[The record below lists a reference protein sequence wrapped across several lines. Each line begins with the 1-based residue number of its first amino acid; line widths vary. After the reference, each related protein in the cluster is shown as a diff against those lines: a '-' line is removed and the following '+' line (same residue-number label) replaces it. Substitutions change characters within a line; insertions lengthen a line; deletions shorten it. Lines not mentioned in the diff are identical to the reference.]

1 VSGAAAPTLAL
12 AELTRGGAAA
22 APATVALIA
31 ANAVVFAFLL
41 AHGAGLWHAPTEVQL
56 AWGANFGPATQDG
69 GWWRLASAM
78 FMHFGLLHLALN
90 GWALWD
96 VGRLVE
102 RLLGPWR
109 LAAAYLGSGLAGN
122 LLSLV
127 IQGNDA
133 VSAGASGAI
142 FGLYGVLLV
151 VLARERSRFDARD
164 FRWLF
169 GAAALFA
176 AVALGLGLFVRGI
189 DNAAHGGGLVAGA
202 LLGLLLRRPLGERPL
217 PRRERALAG
226 AALAAAIAL
235 LLVELPAPRYR
246 YGEELAARE
255 AIRAFAAEERALG
268 ERWREILQEA
278 EGQSFDALAGHIDE
292 GIADEYADSF
302 EQLSALHLDP
312 GAPSA
317 AALERLRRYAQRR
330 SEASHALAEALRRG
344 DEAAAQAALRALRDA
359 AQATRVAPP
368 GVENGASRSSSP

>member
-1 VSGAAAPTLAL
+1 MATLRL
-12 AELTRGGAAA
+12 AELTRGGARA

-31 ANAVVFAFLL
+31 ANAVTFAFLL
-41 AHGAGLWHAPTEVQL
+41 WHGAGLWHAPTEVQL

-69 GWWRLASAM
+69 GWWRLASAL

-109 LAAAYLGSGLAGN
+109 LMAAYLGSGLAGN

-127 IQGNDA
+127 VQGNDA

-142 FGLYGVLLV
+142 FGLYGALLF
-151 VLARERSRFDARD
+151 VLARERRRFDAHD

-176 AVALGLGLFVRGI
+176 AVALGLGFFVRGI
-189 DNAAHGGGLVAGA
+189 DNAAHGGGLAAGA
-202 LLGLLLRRPLGERPL
+202 LLGALLRRPLGGP
-217 PRRERALAG
+217 PVSRRERAAAG
-226 AALAAAIAL
+226 AALAAAGAL

-255 AIRAFAAEERALG
+255 AIRAFAAEERALAA
-268 ERWREILQEA
+268 RWRAIVEGA
-278 EGQSFDALAGHIDE
+278 EGQSFEAMAGRIE
-292 GIADEYADSF
+292 QGIADEYADSF
-302 EQLSALHLDP
+302 EQLSTLRLDP

-317 AALERLRRYAQRR
+317 AALERARRYAQRR
-330 SEASHALAEALRRG
+330 SEASQALADALRRG
-344 DEAAAQAALRALRDA
+344 DERAAKEALRALREAAEA
-359 AQATRVAPP
+359 AQGAS
-368 GVENGASRSSSP
+368 GVENGGARSSSP

>member
-1 VSGAAAPTLAL
+1 VSGAAEPTLAL

-22 APATVALIA
+22 ARATLALIA
-31 ANAVVFAFLL
+31 ANAVVFAVLL
-41 AHGAGLWHAPTEVQL
+41 WHGAGLWHAPTEVQL

-96 VGRLVE
+96 VGRIVE

-109 LAAAYLGSGLAGN
+109 LVAAYLGSGLAGN

-127 IQGNDA
+127 VQGNDA

-151 VLARERSRFDARD
+151 VLASERQRFDAHE

-176 AVALGLGLFVRGI
+176 AVALSLGFFVRGI
-189 DNAAHGGGLVAGA
+189 DNAAHGGGLAAGA
-202 LLGLLLRRPLGERPL
+202 LLGVLLRRPLGARRV

-226 AALAAAIAL
+226 AALATAVAAL
-235 LLVELPAPRYR
+235 VVELPAPRYR

-255 AIRAFAAEERALG
+255 AIRAFAAEERVLG

-292 GIADEYADSF
+292 GIAAEYADSF
-302 EQLSALHLDP
+302 EQLSALRLDA

-317 AALERLRRYAQRR
+317 AALERLRRYAQQR

-344 DEAAAQAALRALRDA
+344 DEAAVQEAMQALRDA
-359 AQATRVAPP
+359 ARSARAASASGSAASAP
-368 GVENGASRSSSP
+368 